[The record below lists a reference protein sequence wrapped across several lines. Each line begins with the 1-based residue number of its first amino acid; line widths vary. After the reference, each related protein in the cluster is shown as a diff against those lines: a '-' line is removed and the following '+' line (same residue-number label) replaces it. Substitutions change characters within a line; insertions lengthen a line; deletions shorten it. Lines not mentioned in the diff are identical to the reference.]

1 VLRSHRLVLLI
12 GGFALIAAA
21 PVAAKENVKATLITP
36 IRVDAPAGERLR
48 VAWRLAYSDER
59 GDERPFGAG
68 GVYVRL
74 VSASGAANVG
84 NARGDRGVYSARV
97 VVPEGGI
104 ADVEIG
110 LMGWRSGAGGTRR
123 ADMIF
128 PITNDPL
135 PGPARISIGSGES
148 EWLPWLLVLVA
159 GSFAAAA
166 LVMRRRTLA
175 AT

>member
-1 VLRSHRLVLLI
+1 
-12 GGFALIAAA
+12 LIAASPA
-21 PVAAKENVKATLITP
+21 AAKENVKATLTTP